1 MMTEMRYGTQLL
13 HRLLGVY
20 AEQGR
25 TLESL
30 GGATGRKVSTLKRHA
45 RVANVQFPDY
55 RPRKDK
61 KHDPNT

>member
-1 MMTEMRYGTQLL
+1 MTEIRYGTQLL

-30 GGATGRKVSTLKRHA
+30 SGATGRKVSTLKRHA
-45 RVANVQFPDY
+45 KVAGAQFPDY

-61 KHDPNT
+61 RHDQNT